1 MLHMVIGR
9 FRSDAGAS
17 GSARPAG
24 VSLTESSG
32 LTHIGSWVEATLGRC
47 FQVVECSDVAA
58 LHQWA
63 ARWRHRVDLEI
74 VPILPAQ
81 YRSFITRARQADPFA
96 ALIADDLDALPYVYQ
111 DVAIHPKDF

>member
-1 MLHMVIGR
+1 MLYMVIGR
-9 FRSDAGAS
+9 FRNGSGDC

-24 VSLTESSG
+24 MSVTQSSG

-47 FQVVECSDVAA
+47 FQVVDCDDVAA

-63 ARWRHRVDLEI
+63 ARWRHRVELEI

-81 YRSFITRARQADPFA
+81 DAVI
-96 ALIADDLDALPYVYQ
+96 ALEPLLE
-111 DVAIHPKDF
+111 H